1 MQRRQFL
8 RTATLAAGSLAALSQ
23 RPGQAQNNAV
33 SITWLHHSC
42 VFFEAGGYRILIN
55 PFRAQG
61 CTAGYPIPD
70 VTADLV
76 LLSSRLADE
85 GHIGDLRGNPR
96 VLFEGGEYTVDGL
109 RIQGISM
116 AHDTLGGRR
125 FGRNVAWRFTLAGV
139 DIIHLG
145 GAAAPITQEESIL
158 LARPDLTFIPVGGGV
173 KNYDAAG
180 AIAAITE
187 LQPKIVVPTM
197 FRTAA
202 AAETCDLSGVD
213 AFLSQVR
220 NVQVLGSRQLSL
232 GPEQVPAEPYQVFV
246 FPENG

>member
-8 RTATLAAGSLAALSQ
+8 RSATWAAGSLAGLTQLKSH
-23 RPGQAQNNAV
+23 AQEASV

-42 VFFEAGGYRILIN
+42 VFLEANDYRILIN
-55 PFRAQG
+55 PFRTQG

-76 LLSSRLADE
+76 LLSSRLFDE

-96 VLFEGGEYTVDGL
+96 VLFEAGEYTIDGL

-116 AHDTLGGRR
+116 AHDTFGGQR
-125 FGRNVAWRFTLAGV
+125 FGRNIAWRLTLGGI
-139 DIIHLG
+139 DMIHLG
-145 GAAAPITQEESIL
+145 GAAAPITREESIL
-158 LARPDLTFIPVGGGV
+158 LARPDLVFIPVGGGV

-180 AIAAITE
+180 AVAAINE
-187 LQPKIVVPTM
+187 LQPRVVIPTM

-202 AAETCDLSGVD
+202 AAESCDLSGVD

-220 NVQVLGSRQLSL
+220 NVQALGSRQLSL
-232 GPEQVPAEPYQVFV
+232 GREQVPAEPYQVLV